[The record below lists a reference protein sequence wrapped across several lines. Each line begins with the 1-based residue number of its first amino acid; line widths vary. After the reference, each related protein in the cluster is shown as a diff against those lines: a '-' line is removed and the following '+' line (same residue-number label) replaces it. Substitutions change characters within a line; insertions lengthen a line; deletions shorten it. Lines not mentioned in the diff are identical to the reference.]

1 MHLVLPGI
9 TKVLLVRSLEGVAV
23 APVSLTFRA
32 DSLHST
38 LKVSSEDRDADDDQ
52 LTLTHS
58 EGLSRYK
65 ADQPN
70 PSRIHRL
77 KVDFIFL
84 SAPKSLLSAPTLAKM
99 NIGVPS
105 CLGP

>member
-38 LKVSSEDRDADDDQ
+38 LKVSSEDRDADTPDNYQ
-52 LTLTHS
+52 PLTHLVFGGKFKS
-58 EGLSRYK
+58 KKPPIPESRSPK
-65 ADQPN
+65 TTADVVGRFFFFPETK
-70 PSRIHRL
+70 R
-77 KVDFIFL
+77 VF
-84 SAPKSLLSAPTLAKM
+84 
-99 NIGVPS
+99 
-105 CLGP
+105 